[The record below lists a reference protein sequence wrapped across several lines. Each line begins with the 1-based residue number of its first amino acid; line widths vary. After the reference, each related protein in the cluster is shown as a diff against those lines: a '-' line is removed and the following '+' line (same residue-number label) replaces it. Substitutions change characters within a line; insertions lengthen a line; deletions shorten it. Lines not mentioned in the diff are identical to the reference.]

1 MAFQNLRSNNQVY
14 ILHKDSNI
22 YLEVG
27 KVVSISVPTPKFGPG
42 SMYNDMTID
51 LQVDV
56 NGTTMNFQKLP
67 ANADIADFGNNIIVA
82 CTREIMSNEV
92 MAMKQKSQDI
102 IDSIDIHRNIIS
114 KCEEVLL
121 QLNPEIAEKQKQE
134 AENKALREEINQLK
148 DMFKEFMTQLK

>member
-1 MAFQNLRSNNQVY
+1 
-14 ILHKDSNI
+14 
-22 YLEVG
+22 
-27 KVVSISVPTPKFGPG
+27 
-42 SMYNDMTID
+42 
-51 LQVDV
+51 
-56 NGTTMNFQKLP
+56 
-67 ANADIADFGNNIIVA
+67 
-82 CTREIMSNEV
+82 

-102 IDSIDIHRNIIS
+102 IDSIDIHQNIIS